1 MLQLCFYKICRDYKW
16 KQPNV
21 YWLVR
26 FSPHRERRS
35 VYIRKEKDI
44 PEGSVLAALQ
54 QRIHPKHVGW
64 IDEYKAVLYAL
75 NIDPDMS
82 MFEFEAQMR
91 K

>member
-1 MLQLCFYKICRDYKW
+1 M
-16 KQPNV
+16 
-21 YWLVR
+21 
-26 FSPHRERRS
+26 
-35 VYIRKEKDI
+35 YIRKEKDI

>member
-1 MLQLCFYKICRDYKW
+1 M
-16 KQPNV
+16 
-21 YWLVR
+21 
-26 FSPHRERRS
+26 H
-35 VYIRKEKDI
+35 IRKEEDI
-44 PEGSVLAALQ
+44 PKGSVLAALQ
-54 QRIHPKHVGW
+54 QHINPKHVGW